1 MYVSLVLYPET
12 ETQKPDVC
20 MQFSMFGHRHWQWND
35 ISPVI
40 FPAHVYTNREIS
52 LEHLVIYRS

>member
-1 MYVSLVLYPET
+1 
-12 ETQKPDVC
+12 
-20 MQFSMFGHRHWQWND
+20 MQFSVFGYRHWQQNGIW
-35 ISPVI
+35 PAI